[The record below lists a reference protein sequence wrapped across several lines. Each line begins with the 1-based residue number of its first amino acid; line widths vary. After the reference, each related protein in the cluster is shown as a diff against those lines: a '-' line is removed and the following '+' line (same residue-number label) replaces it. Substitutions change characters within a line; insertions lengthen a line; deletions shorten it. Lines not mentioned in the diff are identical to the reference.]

1 MYLFKPFKTQDECD
15 RALDKLLTHFSSDR
29 DRIKIATFLGRI
41 EVTKQYIKEGEV
53 KLEDSLKL
61 KQEREADEFVPYV
74 DREAIEYET
83 RKDMFK
89 DNPINKEE

>member
-41 EVTKQYIKEGEV
+41 EVTKQYMKDKEN
-53 KLEDSLKL
+53 KT
-61 KQEREADEFVPYV
+61 
-74 DREAIEYET
+74 IEYET
-83 RKDMFK
+83 RKDMFMDK
-89 DNPINKEE
+89 PINKEE